1 MKKLFENWN
10 KFLTEGGVPESVWPP
25 EYLENLEIDEDGNV
39 NLFHVSSQAD
49 IEYLDPQIAVKN
61 LNAYTRREYRAWDR
75 PRVFYFTQCGQKDL
89 GTGEIPGK
97 CSYVVKVPLDEL
109 YPVYP
114 DPLDF
119 LSDENKER
127 YKEIRLNDP
136 NDGRATYYPIN
147 TFEAVATLSAADY
160 NVKGFIYPQGGNMNN
175 LIAILWTKEP
185 TQKRQDD
192 FYQKEEL

>member
-10 KFLTEGGVPESVWPP
+10 KFLTEGVPQSVWPP
-25 EYLENLEIDEDGNV
+25 EYLEKLEVDEEGNV
-39 NLFHVSSQAD
+39 ILYHVSSNTN
-49 IEYLDPQIAVKN
+49 IEYLDPQIAIRN
-61 LNAYTRREYRAWDR
+61 LQVYTTSEYRAWDR
-75 PRVFYFTQCGQKDL
+75 ARVFYFTRCGQKDI

-119 LSDENKER
+119 LSAENIER
-127 YKEIRLNDP
+127 YKEVRLNNPRDR
-136 NDGRATYYPIN
+136 RAKYYPVN
-147 TFEAVATLSAADY
+147 TFEAVATLAELDY
-160 NVKGFIYPQGGNMNN
+160 NVKGYIYPQGGDMNN

-185 TQKRQDD
+185 AQKREDD
-192 FYQKEEL
+192 FYQKEEP